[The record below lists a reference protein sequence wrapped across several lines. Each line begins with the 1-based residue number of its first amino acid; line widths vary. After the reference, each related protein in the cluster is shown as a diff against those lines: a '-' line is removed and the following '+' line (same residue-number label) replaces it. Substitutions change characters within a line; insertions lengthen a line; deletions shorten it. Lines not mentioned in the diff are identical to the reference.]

1 MQAHIKWG
9 RIMKT
14 KSISKI
20 LVDYI
25 LYICLVMM
33 IVIIAVISPSFVSVR
48 VLSDVL
54 IQSAPKVLLAMGMLV
69 VIISG
74 GMDMTVGRLAGLG
87 AVVAGSL
94 AQTSDYY
101 IKFWPHLQEMPLIV
115 PILLSAL
122 VGALSG
128 VVTGLVISKL
138 HVPAFLAGLGIQMI
152 IYGGNLLLL
161 ETAPNNSQPL
171 AGFQDS
177 FTKFGTGSVMGIN
190 YLVIVAVIIMC
201 AVYVLL
207 NRTTLGKNIYA
218 TGGNREAAKVAG
230 INIFRI
236 DMFVY
241 ILSGM
246 LAAFAGCMMAA
257 RTGSATAAYAEGYEM
272 DAIASCI
279 IGGAS
284 FAGGIGNVPGTFL
297 GVIIFS
303 VINYGLTFIGLSSY
317 WQYIV
322 KGLIIV
328 VAVALDMRKY
338 ASQQ

>member
-1 MQAHIKWG
+1 MKIKKVSSL
-9 RIMKT
+9 I
-14 KSISKI
+14 I
-20 LVDYI
+20 DNI
-25 LYICLVMM
+25 LYICLFIM
-33 IVIIAVISPSFVSVR
+33 IVIIAAISPAFVSTR
-48 VLSDVL
+48 VLSDVF

-87 AVVAGSL
+87 AVVAGTF

-101 IKFWPHLQEMPLIV
+101 IKFWPALPEMPLIV
-115 PILLSAL
+115 PFITAL
-122 VGALSG
+122 FIGVCSG
-128 VVTGLVISKL
+128 TVTGLVISKFK
-138 HVPAFLAGLGIQMI
+138 VPAFLAGLGLQLF
-152 IYGGNLLLL
+152 IYGGNLLFLKK
-161 ETAPNNSQPL
+161 APNNSQPL
-171 AGFQDS
+171 AGYKTS
-177 FTKFGTGSVMGIN
+177 FTSFGTGSIYGIN
-190 YLVIVAVIIMC
+190 YLVIWAIAVMIGVFI
-201 AVYVLL
+201 LL

-218 TGGNREAAKVAG
+218 VGGNREAAKVAG
-230 INIFRI
+230 INTFKI

-241 ILSGM
+241 VFSGIM
-246 LAAFAGCMMAA
+246 AAMAGLMMAA

-328 VAVALDMRKY
+328 FAVALDMKKY
-338 ASQQ
+338 ASKN

>member
-1 MQAHIKWG
+1 
-9 RIMKT
+9 
-14 KSISKI
+14 
-20 LVDYI
+20 
-25 LYICLVMM
+25 M
-33 IVIIAVISPSFVSVR
+33 IVVIAIIQPSFVSRR

-87 AVVAGSL
+87 AVVAGTF

-101 IKFWPHLQEMPLIV
+101 LKFWPTLGEMPLII
-115 PILLSAL
+115 PFLATIL
-122 VGALSG
+122 VGAISG
-128 VVTGLVISKL
+128 VITGLIISKFQ
-138 HVPAFLAGLGIQMI
+138 VPAFLAGLGLQLVL
-152 IYGGNLLLL
+152 YGGNLLFLKK
-161 ETAPNNSQPL
+161 APNNSQPL
-171 AGFQDS
+171 AGYKVS
-177 FTKFGTGSVMGIN
+177 FTNFGTGSIFGIN
-190 YLVIVAVIIMC
+190 YLVILAIATMVMVFL
-201 AVYVLL
+201 LL

-218 TGGNREAAKVAG
+218 VGGNREAAKVAG
-230 INIFRI
+230 INTFKI

-241 ILSGM
+241 VLSAI
-246 LAAFAGCMMAA
+246 LAAMSGLMMSA

-328 VAVALDMRKY
+328 IAVALDMRKY
-338 ASQQ
+338 ASKQ

>member
-1 MQAHIKWG
+1 MNNKKMSSFLI
-9 RIMKT
+9 
-14 KSISKI
+14 
-20 LVDYI
+20 DNI
-25 LYICLVMM
+25 LYICLFIM
-33 IVIIAVISPSFVSVR
+33 IVIIAIISPSFVSTR

-87 AVVAGSL
+87 AVVAGTF

-101 IKFWPHLQEMPLIV
+101 LKFWPNLAEMPLIV
-115 PILLSAL
+115 PFLVTVL
-122 VGALSG
+122 VGAGSG
-128 VVTGLVISKL
+128 VITGLIISKFK
-138 HVPAFLAGLGIQMI
+138 VPAFLAGLGLQLV
-152 IYGGNLLLL
+152 IYGGNLLFLKK
-161 ETAPNNSQPL
+161 APNNSQPL
-171 AGFQDS
+171 AGYKVS
-177 FTKFGTGSVMGIN
+177 FTNFGTGSIFGIN
-190 YLVIVAVIIMC
+190 YLVILAIAIMVIVFI
-201 AVYVLL
+201 LL

-218 TGGNREAAKVAG
+218 VGGNREAAKVAG
-230 INIFRI
+230 INTFRV

-241 ILSGM
+241 IFSGV
-246 LAAFAGCMMAA
+246 LAAMAGLMMSA

-328 VAVALDMRKY
+328 IAVALDMRKY
-338 ASQQ
+338 AARQ

>member
-1 MQAHIKWG
+1 
-9 RIMKT
+9 MKN
-14 KSISKI
+14 KKVSSLII
-20 LVDYI
+20 DNI
-25 LYICLVMM
+25 LYICLFIM
-33 IVIIAVISPSFVSVR
+33 IVIIAVISPAFVSTR
-48 VLSDVL
+48 VLSDVF

-87 AVVAGSL
+87 AVAAGTF

-101 IKFWPHLQEMPLIV
+101 IKFWPGLPEMPLAV
-115 PILLSAL
+115 PFMIALL
-122 VGALSG
+122 VGACSG
-128 VVTGLVISKL
+128 TVTGLVISKFK
-138 HVPAFLAGLGIQMI
+138 VPAFLAGLGLQLF
-152 IYGGNLLLL
+152 IYGGNLLFLKK
-161 ETAPNNSQPL
+161 APNNSQPL
-171 AGFQDS
+171 AGYKES
-177 FTKFGTGSVMGIN
+177 FTNFGTGSIGGIN
-190 YLVIVAVIIMC
+190 YLVILAIAVMAGVFI
-201 AVYVLL
+201 LL

-218 TGGNREAAKVAG
+218 VGGNREAAKVAG
-230 INIFRI
+230 INTFKI

-241 ILSGM
+241 VFSGIM
-246 LAAFAGCMMAA
+246 AAMAGLMMAA

-328 VAVALDMRKY
+328 FAVALDMRKY
-338 ASQQ
+338 ASKN

>member
-1 MQAHIKWG
+1 
-9 RIMKT
+9 MKT
-14 KSISKI
+14 KNISKI

-25 LYICLVMM
+25 LYICLFLM
-33 IVIIAVISPSFVSVR
+33 IVIIAVISPSFVSLR

-115 PILLSAL
+115 PILVTVL
-122 VGALSG
+122 VGGASG
-128 VVTGLVISKL
+128 VITGLVISKL
-138 HVPAFLAGLGIQMI
+138 RVPAFLAGLGIQLI
-152 IYGGNLLLL
+152 IYGSNLLLL
-161 ETAPNNSQPL
+161 KKAPNNSQPL
-171 AGFQDS
+171 AGFQED

-201 AVYVLL
+201 GVYVLL